1 MIEWPWLQVER
12 DVRSRFVESEVEIKN
27 QIKNAEADLKKEV
40 GSLSNKLVNIVC
52 DMEGNLKKEREA
64 IIGKI
69 KETDSNIA
77 SIHKNAIDQ
86 NNAITDLRNRIALI
100 EARDSESDFFSE
112 RETIVKRGKKFI
124 GRLRKFFSNYH
135 ILIASNLLFIL
146 STAALTWLV
155 IKNHVGIAGVNN
167 D

>member
-27 QIKNAEADLKKEV
+27 QIKNAEADLKREV
-40 GSLSNKLVNIVC
+40 ESLSNKLVSIVC

-64 IIGKI
+64 IIEKI

-77 SIHKNAIDQ
+77 SIHKNAIEQ
-86 NNAITDLRNRIALI
+86 NNVIADLRNRISLI
-100 EARDSESDFFSE
+100 ESRDSQSDFFSE
-112 RETIVKRGKKFI
+112 KETIVERGKKFI
-124 GRLRKFFSNYH
+124 GRIRKFFSNYH

-146 STAALTWLV
+146 SAAALTWLV
-155 IKNHVGIAGVNN
+155 LKNM
-167 D
+167 